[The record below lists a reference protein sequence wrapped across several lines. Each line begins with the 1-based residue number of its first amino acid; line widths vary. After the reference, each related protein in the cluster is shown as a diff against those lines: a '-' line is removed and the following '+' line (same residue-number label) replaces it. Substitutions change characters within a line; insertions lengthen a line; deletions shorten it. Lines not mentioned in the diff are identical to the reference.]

1 MAKKILSKCYDN
13 TNGFIYLTFKDNN
26 GVKKLS
32 IYRKIRN
39 CWKLIS
45 TENA

>member
-1 MAKKILSKCYDN
+1 MAKKIISKCYDN
-13 TNGFIYLTFKDNN
+13 TNGYIYLTFMDK

-45 TENA
+45 TDNA